1 MPLPNDF
8 QNSYNKEMYANYE
21 KQIVS
26 EAEMLKHISLK
37 LKFKT
42 EQ

>member
-26 EAEMLKHISLK
+26 ESWNVETYFVKNEI
-37 LKFKT
+37 
-42 EQ
+42 

>member
-8 QNSYNKEMYANYE
+8 QNSYNKEMYVNYE
-21 KQIVS
+21 KQLFLK
-26 EAEMLKHISLK
+26 AEMLKHISLK

>member
-8 QNSYNKEMYANYE
+8 QNSSNKEMYVNYE

-26 EAEMLKHISLK
+26 ESWNVETYFVKI
-37 LKFKT
+37 
-42 EQ
+42 EI